1 MKVDPKAEFLGRSA
15 VVAALSRERDR
26 FSSALDAIAAADPRV
41 SQQIIPIYA
50 AVAQAALLAIHNGQL
65 PNVDQVREMA
75 AEVVDSE
82 NWADI
87 STDSVYE
94 VLASLCDNHVPR
106 IDPGQAVVILFIAT
120 AYMISSYRKSLGFDS
135 FYKALDSLLESIE

>member
-1 MKVDPKAEFLGRSA
+1 MSRSQRSGKPVRIFPEAGGRKMKVDPKAEFLGRSA

-75 AEVVDSE
+75 AEV
-82 NWADI
+82 
-87 STDSVYE
+87 
-94 VLASLCDNHVPR
+94 
-106 IDPGQAVVILFIAT
+106 
-120 AYMISSYRKSLGFDS
+120 
-135 FYKALDSLLESIE
+135 